1 MLEDLGKLTS
11 DNGEIECLFIT
22 SDYVSLCNITVGSRN
37 MSDTYVVKFVIA
49 AVPFFIVE
57 D

>member
-37 MSDTYVVKFVIA
+37 MSDTYIVKFVIA